1 MGLQCQIDLKS
12 DWGFPNRTPELGLF
26 IDYTEA
32 IAVFTNTFMEVSREL
47 VPVDTGF
54 LQSSLNCFNN
64 GMTIEAE
71 ATAEYAQYVE
81 YGTWCCPAQPYFNPA
96 IESASNASFIVAKK
110 IYEQAIAQESQ
121 MVQQQY
127 MEEAERR
134 VERVCMSMG
143 GQTFIQGM
151 LLAVLLSLMFLFIE
165 LFSSLFS
172 YDEEE

>member
-1 MGLQCQIDLKS
+1 MGLYCQIDLRS
-12 DWGFPNRTPELGLF
+12 DWGFPNYTPELGLP
-26 IDYTEA
+26 IYYTEA
-32 IAVFTNTFMEVSREL
+32 IMAFTDTFMEVSREL

-54 LQSSLNCFNN
+54 LQSSLKCSNS
-64 GMTIEAE
+64 GMIIEAE

-110 IYEQAIAQESQ
+110 IYDQAIQEEAQ
-121 MVQQQY
+121 MVEQQY

-143 GQTFIQGM
+143 GRELIPLM
-151 LLAVLLSLMFLFIE
+151 LIGVLLLILFLFIE
-165 LFSSLFS
+165 FLSSLFR
-172 YDEEE
+172 YNEEE